1 VIAVAGSLVLVVALA
16 MVTVQVLRAWSV
28 RFAAPDRYVLVGST
42 VEAVVAL
49 AAVRA
54 VAPPPVPLSWLWV
67 VAAGAVG
74 FGIAGAVLRWPT
86 LGWTPGGEDGPD
98 RGRARRRR
106 ALAAGYA
113 AIGAVALVVL
123 A

>member
-1 VIAVAGSLVLVVALA
+1 MVGPVVLVVALA
-16 MVTVQVLRAWSV
+16 MVTGQVLRAWSV
-28 RFAAPDRYVLVGST
+28 RFAAPDRYVLVSAG

-67 VAAGAVG
+67 VAVGAVG
-74 FGIAGAVLRWPT
+74 FGLAGAVLRWPT
-86 LGWTPGGEDGPD
+86 LGWAPTGEDGPD
-98 RGRARRRR
+98 RGVARRRA
-106 ALAAGYA
+106 ALAAVYA
-113 AIGAVALVVL
+113 VIGAGALVVL

>member
-1 VIAVAGSLVLVVALA
+1 VSAVVGPVVLVVALA
-16 MVTVQVLRAWSV
+16 MVTGQVLRAWSV

-42 VEAVVAL
+42 VEAVVVL

-67 VAAGAVG
+67 AAAGAVG

-86 LGWTPGGEDGPD
+86 LGWTPSGEDGS
-98 RGRARRRR
+98 GGGVARRRA

-113 AIGAVALVVL
+113 AIGVGALVVL